1 MNNFKYDLII
11 DLDSFQI
18 FKKKEMKGKLDFPM
32 IMKTNIKQIII
43 KNVLLLEYE
52 GIKKEK
58 NIIYYIKFLYMRFQ
72 MDVQLQPKVLMLNI

>member
-1 MNNFKYDLII
+1 
-11 DLDSFQI
+11 
-18 FKKKEMKGKLDFPM
+18 MKGKLDFPM

-72 MDVQLQPKVLMLNI
+72 MDV